1 MLRASGARQSG
12 DRRGLQGVT
21 DPMRYD
27 LVIQG
32 GRIASSQGTL
42 RADVGIAGESI
53 AAVGLGLEGRETID
67 ATGKLVLPGALDV
80 HTHFQLPVGE
90 LVSVD
95 DFASGSQA
103 AALGG
108 VTTFIDF
115 AVPERGASIVAAVEA
130 RRAQADPRVCVDYSL
145 HPGIT
150 EWNAARQAEIAEL
163 VRGGMPTFKMFM
175 AYRARG
181 LQASDAELYAALREA
196 GRQGAM
202 IGVHAENE
210 ELIDFFQREAAAR
223 SGPGCYAHP
232 VTRPPVTETEAVTR
246 AIHLAEAAGGRL
258 YIFHL
263 STGDGADLV
272 EEAILRGVDVHAET
286 CPHYLLLD
294 DECFKQPDGHRFV
307 TCPPLRKP
315 ADQQRLWE
323 GLARA
328 SIEVLA
334 TDTCSFT
341 SAQKAAG
348 GGDYRKIP
356 GGLPGIE
363 TLVPLVHTFG
373 VRDGRFPLERMIDLL
388 CETPA
393 RLFGLWPRKGVIA
406 AGSDADLVIFDPGL
420 EVVITPRN
428 LATRCDYSPYDGT
441 RVVGA
446 PVTTL
451 LRGTVIVRDRT
462 FVGRPGQG
470 RFLRRDPPVRA
481 TNA

>member
-1 MLRASGARQSG
+1 MLCERGARQSG
-12 DRRGLQGVT
+12 ERRGPQGVT
-21 DPMRYD
+21 DPMQYD

-32 GRIASSQGTL
+32 GRIASAQGTL
-42 RADVGIAGESI
+42 RADVGITGETI
-53 AAVGLGLEGRETID
+53 AAVGTGLAGAQTID
-67 ATGKLVLPGALDV
+67 AAGKLVLPGAIDV
-80 HTHFQLPVGE
+80 HTHFELPVGGGMSTE
-90 LVSVD
+90 G
-95 DFASGSQA
+95 FASGSRA

-108 VTTFIDF
+108 VTTFLDF
-115 AVPERGASIVAAVEA
+115 AVPEKGASIVAAVAA
-130 RRAQADPRVCVDYSL
+130 RRALADPQVCIDYSL
-145 HPGIT
+145 HAGIT
-150 EWNAARQAEIAEL
+150 DWSADRQAEVAEL
-163 VRGGMPTFKMFM
+163 IRAGIPTFKMFM
-175 AYRARG
+175 AYQARG
-181 LQASDAELYAALREA
+181 LRATDAALYAALREA

-210 ELIDFFQREAAAR
+210 DLIAFFQREAEGR
-223 SGPGCYAHP
+223 SYPGCYAHA
-232 VTRPPVTETEAVTR
+232 VTRPAITETEAIAR

-272 EEAILRGVDVHAET
+272 EEAILRGADVHAET

-294 DECFKQPDGHRFV
+294 DERYKHPDGHRLA
-307 TCPPLRKP
+307 TCPPVRKP

-341 SAQKAAG
+341 SEQKATWA
-348 GGDYRKIP
+348 GDYRRIP
-356 GGLPGIE
+356 CGVPGIE
-363 TLVPLVHTFG
+363 TLLPLTHTFG

-406 AGSDADLVIFDPGL
+406 AGSDADVVIFDPGL
-420 EVVITPRN
+420 ELTLTPRN
-428 LATRCDYSPYDGT
+428 LATNCDYSPYEGT
-441 RVVGA
+441 RVIGA

-451 LRGTVIVRDRT
+451 VRGTVIVRDRA

-470 RFLRRDPPVRA
+470 RFLRREPPVRA
-481 TNA
+481 TRA

>member
-1 MLRASGARQSG
+1 MH
-12 DRRGLQGVT
+12 
-21 DPMRYD
+21 YD

-42 RADVGIAGESI
+42 RADIGITGETI
-53 AAVGLGLEGRETID
+53 AAVGLGLEGAQTID
-67 ATGKLVLPGALDV
+67 ATGKLLLPGAIDV
-80 HTHFQLPVGE
+80 HTHFQLPVGDT
-90 LVSVD
+90 VSAD

-115 AVPERGASIVAAVEA
+115 AIPAKGASIVAAVEA
-130 RRAQADPRVCVDYSL
+130 RRAEADPKVCVDYGL
-145 HPGIT
+145 HPGIV
-150 EWNAARQAEIAEL
+150 EWNAARQVEVGEL
-163 VRGGMPTFKMFM
+163 VRAGMPTFKMFM

-181 LQASDAELYAALREA
+181 LQASDADLYAALREA

-210 ELIDFFQREAAAR
+210 DLIAFFQREAEGR
-223 SGPGCYAHP
+223 SYPGCYAHA
-232 VTRPPVTETEAVTR
+232 VTRPAVTETEAIAR

-272 EEAILRGVDVHAET
+272 EEAILRGIDVHAET

-294 DECFKQPDGHRFV
+294 DERFKRPDGHRFA
-307 TCPPLRKP
+307 TCPPVRKP

-334 TDTCSFT
+334 TDSCTFT
-341 SAQKAAG
+341 SEQKAAW
-348 GGDYRKIP
+348 GGDYRRIP
-356 GGLPGIE
+356 FGLPGIE
-363 TLVPLVHTFG
+363 TLLPLAHTFG
-373 VRDGRFPLERMIDLL
+373 VRDGRFTLERMVDLL

-393 RLFGLWPRKGVIA
+393 RLFGLWPRKGVLSV
-406 AGSDADLVIFDPGL
+406 GSDADLVVFDPAL
-420 EVVITPRN
+420 EVTITPRN
-428 LATRCDYSPYDGT
+428 LATHCDYSPYEGT
-441 RVVGA
+441 RAIGV
-446 PVTTL
+446 PITTL
-451 LRGTVIVRDRT
+451 LRGTVIVRDRA

-470 RFLRRDPPVRA
+470 RFVRREPPVRA
-481 TNA
+481 TDA